1 MSKRVLL
8 ASSSLLALPTLHALK
23 MRSDLEVV
31 GILSTPDRPKG
42 RHGTPSPNELVE
54 HLSTDV
60 LEIWKPNTPSE
71 ILNALDQAKPDLVV
85 VIAYGRLIRREALEK
100 VPLGWINLHFSLL
113 PKFRGAA
120 PVQRAILA
128 GEDGFGVTVFKLDE
142 GMDTGPT
149 LVRQPVAISKDA
161 TSSEILQSL
170 SEDGVISVLQAID
183 RLLKG
188 DSPEEQSGEY
198 SLAPKISKDELRLDL
213 DRSHVEI
220 LRQIRAFTKAPGVWF
235 TYKGK
240 RHRVTSARGSS
251 TRVPLAR
258 LASIDG
264 NAHLGTKG
272 GSVEILAIVPEG
284 KREMAGGD
292 WIRGLHLSDS
302 GVSEDCVDS

>member
-8 ASSSLLALPTLHALK
+8 ASSSLLSLPTFHALK
-23 MRSDLEVV
+23 IRSDLEVV

-54 HLSTDV
+54 NLSSSRFD
-60 LEIWKPNTPSE
+60 LWKPDTHSE
-71 ILNALDQAKPDLVV
+71 ILNSLDEAKPDLVV
-85 VIAYGRLIRREALEK
+85 VIAYGRLIRKEALES

-128 GEDGFGVTVFKLDE
+128 GEDSFGVTVFKLDE
-142 GMDTGPT
+142 GMDTGPI
-149 LVRQPVAISKDA
+149 LVRQPVVISKDA
-161 TSSEILQSL
+161 TSSEILQRL
-170 SEDGVISVLQAID
+170 SEDGAISVLQSID

-188 DSPEEQSGEY
+188 ESPEDQSGES
-198 SLAPKISKDELRLDL
+198 SLAPRISKEELRLDL

-220 LRQIRAFTKAPGVWF
+220 LRQIRAFTKTPGVWF

-264 NAHLGTKG
+264 NAHLGTKD

-284 KREMAGGD
+284 KREMAGRD
-292 WIRGLHLSDS
+292 WIRGLHLSDG
-302 GVSEDCVDS
+302 GVSEDSVNS